1 MKTRESFI
9 KEEIKMIQKILDY
22 IDNYVPYSSALDEEE
37 RLIKI
42 IQLLFEINE
51 KVITLKR
58 LIKGS
63 I

>member
-1 MKTRESFI
+1 MKSRESFV
-9 KEEIKMIQKILDY
+9 KGEIKITKKILDY

-37 RLIKI
+37 RILKI
-42 IQLLFEINE
+42 IQILFEINE

-58 LIKGS
+58 LTKGS